1 MVEVTYNGTLYSG
14 RLVRLEAI
22 EAVTRTLIDN
32 HYEDVYENTGYDLI
46 LMDAFGAILY
56 LQLKDL
62 SNVSFVSK
70 CLVKF
75 GML

>member
-1 MVEVTYNGTLYSG
+1 MVEVNYNGTVYSG

-22 EAVTRTLIDN
+22 EDVTRTLIDN

-56 LQLKDL
+56 LQIKDL
-62 SNVSFVSK
+62 SNVSF
-70 CLVKF
+70 L
-75 GML
+75 

>member
-1 MVEVTYNGTLYSG
+1 MVEVTYNGTVYSG

-46 LMDAFGAILY
+46 LMDAFGATLY

-62 SNVSFVSK
+62 SNVSF
-70 CLVKF
+70 L
-75 GML
+75 

>member
-1 MVEVTYNGTLYSG
+1 MVEVNYNGTVYSG

-22 EAVTRTLIDN
+22 EDVTRTLINN
-32 HYEDVYENTGYDLI
+32 HYEDVYENTGYDLT

-62 SNVSFVSK
+62 SNVSF
-70 CLVKF
+70 L
-75 GML
+75 

>member
-1 MVEVTYNGTLYSG
+1 MVEVSYNGTVYSG

-22 EAVTRTLIDN
+22 EDVTRTLIDN

-62 SNVSFVSK
+62 SNVSFV
-70 CLVKF
+70 
-75 GML
+75 

>member
-1 MVEVTYNGTLYSG
+1 MVEVNYNGTVYSG

-32 HYEDVYENTGYDLI
+32 HYEDVYENIGYDLV
-46 LMDAFGAILY
+46 LMDSFGAILY

-62 SNVSFVSK
+62 SNVSFV
-70 CLVKF
+70 
-75 GML
+75 

>member
-1 MVEVTYNGTLYSG
+1 MVEVKYNGTVYSG
-14 RLVRLEAI
+14 RLVRLETI

-46 LMDAFGAILY
+46 LMDAFGATLY

-62 SNVSFVSK
+62 SNVSF
-70 CLVKF
+70 L
-75 GML
+75 